1 MAPPASPAD
10 DFALRRLP
18 RHCRAPASP
27 RCMAPAATRNPVAR
41 ATSDVEYQLHLP
53 FDPFEQSAAGI
64 APFNLDVVKLRLTL
78 R

>member
-1 MAPPASPAD
+1 
-10 DFALRRLP
+10 
-18 RHCRAPASP
+18 
-27 RCMAPAATRNPVAR
+27 MAPAATRHPVAR

-64 APFNLDVVKLRLTL
+64 APFNPDVVKLRLTL